1 MLMYIKTDVIY
12 KKSYRNSV
20 ILIDISIDIII
31 F

>member
-20 ILIDISIDIII
+20 ILIDILIDIII